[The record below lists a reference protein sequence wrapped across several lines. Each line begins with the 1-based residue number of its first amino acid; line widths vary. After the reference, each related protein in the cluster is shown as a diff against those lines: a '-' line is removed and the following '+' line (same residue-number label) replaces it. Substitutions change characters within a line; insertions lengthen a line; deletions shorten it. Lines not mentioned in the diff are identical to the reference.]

1 MRSDREHG
9 ASRIAVAKDEK
20 RRRRGQERRGEKR
33 RGDERRGEERRG
45 EEEQTTD
52 IKSNNRH
59 PAGGK
64 KSQSHRMIPGSCGRR
79 YGAQTERTGV
89 AACGG

>member
-45 EEEQTTD
+45 
-52 IKSNNRH
+52 
-59 PAGGK
+59 
-64 KSQSHRMIPGSCGRR
+64 
-79 YGAQTERTGV
+79 GADN
-89 AACGG
+89 